1 MQEVEWG
8 PSSLEALGRDLA
20 GRDPAGWDPAD
31 AFQAEV
37 EGKEPPPADAR
48 RGMQV
53 MEREL

>member
-1 MQEVEWG
+1 MQQVEWG
-8 PSSLEALGRDLA
+8 PLSLEAPGRDLA
-20 GRDPAGWDPAD
+20 GRNPAD
-31 AFQAEV
+31 ALQAEV